1 VGIGELRTFDG
12 SGSYDPDGTIVSYLW
27 DFGDGTTV
35 MGAVVSPSYAVAG
48 TYTVALIVTDNDGH
62 TGGDAAIVK
71 VK

>member
-1 VGIGELRTFDG
+1 MGIGELRTFDG